1 MNLLKLFKSIFTQP
15 QDPTP
20 PSVVNYEEGEQ
31 PSSGT
36 TPMDDAFR
44 VHTNGLGATGSG
56 KTFDLSR
63 FSYDSNDI
71 EEQINQAAK
80 EMREAQERFH
90 ALVAELL
97 SYQSTDA
104 EIVAKTFPQYFKENN
119 HE

>member
-1 MNLLKLFKSIFTQP
+1 MNLLKLFKSFFTQP
-15 QDPTP
+15 QEPSP
-20 PSVVNYEEGEQ
+20 PSVVNYEGVELT
-31 PSSGT
+31 PT
-36 TPMDDAFR
+36 TPSMSIEEASQHHQCGGWYTQG
-44 VHTNGLGATGSG
+44 VKLPEA
-56 KTFDLSR
+56 
-63 FSYDSNDI
+63 DI
-71 EEQINQAAK
+71 EQQINQAAK